1 MMNSKN
7 KLFLAGI
14 SILIGTIIGAGIYG
28 IPYVASKSGF
38 TIALFYILFI
48 GLIVL
53 FINLY
58 LGETVLRT
66 KGKHQLSGYAKKYL
80 GKIGKNFMSFA
91 FIFGIYFA
99 LVAYALGIG
108 ESFSFLFFKNTNYS
122 LLFGLLFS
130 VFMAGFLWKGLK
142 FLKKYE
148 ETGVAIILV
157 LLIAIVLTFAK
168 KISLDNLSGFNFNYL
183 FLPFGV
189 ILFAFLGFAVIP
201 EINLILKRNKI
212 LMKKILIFGTIIPM
226 IIYILFSFII
236 VGFKGP
242 ETPEVATLALGTIFI
257 FLGILSMSTAYLALG
272 NALQDHLLYD
282 DYDKKKK
289 AWFLSAIVP
298 IFLFLFIKMF
308 NYFSFTK
315 ILSIGG
321 AVAGGIM
328 GILILLMIKR
338 AKLLGDRKPEFSIKI
353 NWFIIGLLSLVFV
366 LGILR
371 EVWAVLR

>member
-1 MMNSKN
+1 MKTNNKN
-7 KLFLAGI
+7 FLSGLA
-14 SILIGTIIGAGIYG
+14 ILLGTILGAGIYG

-66 KGKHQLSGYAKKYL
+66 KGKHQLSGYAKRYL

-91 FIFGIYFA
+91 FIFGIYSA
-99 LVAYALGIG
+99 LVAYTLGIG
-108 ESFSFLFFKNTNYS
+108 ESFSFLFFKNTGYS
-122 LLFGLLFS
+122 LLFGLLF
-130 VFMAGFLWKGLK
+130 MILMTGFLWKGLR
-142 FLKKYE
+142 FLKRYE
-148 ETGVAIILV
+148 KIGVSIILI
-157 LLIAIVLTFAK
+157 LLIAITLIFAK

-189 ILFAFLGFAVIP
+189 ILFSFLGFAVIP
-201 EINLILKRNKI
+201 EINLVLKKDKI
-212 LMKKILIFGTIIPM
+212 LMKKILIFGSLIPIIF
-226 IIYILFSFII
+226 YSLFSFVV
-236 VGFKGP
+236 VGFKGS

-257 FLGILSMSTAYLALG
+257 FLGIFSMSNAYLALG

-321 AVAGGIM
+321 AVAGGLM
-328 GILILLMIKR
+328 GILILLMAKKSKR
-338 AKLLGDRKPEFSIKI
+338 KGNRKPEFSMKI
-353 NWFIIGLLSLVFV
+353 NWFIIALLSLIFIF
-366 LGILR
+366 GIVR
-371 EVWAVLR
+371 EIIVAFI